1 MTASNALIK
10 SRYRVQEHG
19 EVFTPPFIVAR
30 MLDLVDAKVKNYQ
43 ARFLEPACGD
53 GNFLCAILERRL
65 QEIYRQFYYRRNRN
79 QPAFEIQ
86 AFFSVSS
93 LYGIEL
99 LADNVLHCRRNLL
112 NVFRFY
118 YEDKCRHFWT
128 ADKYTHN
135 NQFFD
140 SIRYVISQNIVQ
152 GNALAFCQTKGL
164 GEVKKDKSDNP
175 LPILFSEWNSSYQQ
189 NKIIRKEW
197 VYHDLVNNN
206 QQQSFRLPETL
217 SVSENQQNDLLTENN
232 RQGDLFED
240 LFAETEFRQPEKL
253 NPLSVN
259 DGSFHCFG
267 GLKTQPTK
275 ILVCKD
281 AHPTSTPFSQT
292 REFPPVNYWEIC
304 EEIYQKPRR
313 HRHKGVKNA

>member
-30 MLDLVDAKVKNYQ
+30 MLDLVDAKVKNHQ

-175 LPILFSEWNSSYQQ
+175 LPIVFSEWNSSYQQ

-206 QQQSFRLPETL
+206 QQQSFRQPETL

-232 RQGDLFED
+232 QQGDLFAD
-240 LFAETEFRQPEKL
+240 LFAETEFRQPETVI
-253 NPLSVN
+253 N
-259 DGSFHCFG
+259 G
-267 GLKTQPTK
+267 GFKTQPTK
-275 ILVCKD
+275 ILVGKD
-281 AHPTSTPFSQT
+281 THPTSTPFSQT
-292 REFPPVNYWEIC
+292 REFPPVYYWEIS